1 MSRLMEVSRAYTSIA
16 TLMQQQSDLQKNAIQ
31 ALADVPA

>member
-1 MSRLMEVSRAYTSIA
+1 MEVSRAYTSIA
-16 TLMQQQSDLQKNAIQ
+16 TLMQQASELQKSAIQ